1 MSWGWG
7 VILSKCQ
14 KQNFDTKSSTESEIV
29 GVSDYLQNVIW
40 ARMFLEAQGFTI
52 KENIL
57 FQDNKSAIKIEE
69 NGKVYSGQKTKHMD
83 NIFLDQG

>member
-69 NGKVYSGQKTKHMD
+69 NGKV
-83 NIFLDQG
+83 